1 MRSSTVS
8 PDRLAFEFFFLLNCP
23 ERCFGCEFIRFRTN
37 KSECASRQCNC
48 YNSCVCCVL
57 FSCLGSGIG
66 ALFNFICYISE
77 NYLITFNDRQVF
89 IYSVEHVLGPQ
100 FRHRSAFGTLFA
112 VPSSLI
118 RLPQIDSLRSN
129 TFDLNSV
136 KTNVC
141 FVCRMCMVPCLFR
154 DGNFV

>member
-1 MRSSTVS
+1 MRIETMQLLQFMCLLRFIFLSGLGNWS
-8 PDRLAFEFFFLLNCP
+8 AFQFHLLH
-23 ERCFGCEFIRFRTN
+23 FGD
-37 KSECASRQCNC
+37 
-48 YNSCVCCVL
+48 
-57 FSCLGSGIG
+57 
-66 ALFNFICYISE
+66 